1 MGLSLDSHVMSA
13 PGGDALL
20 LSGAFFSM
28 ITEEGRHKSLDTHRI
43 QEDKT
48 LAALWS
54 SNTQLYVQLQ
64 VK

>member
-1 MGLSLDSHVMSA
+1 MSA

-28 ITEEGRHKSLDTHRI
+28 ITEEGRHKSLDTYRI

-48 LAALWS
+48 LVALWS